1 MSNNEKSSL
10 LIRGYKL
17 VHFILT
23 FVFFTIIW
31 KRFLMY
37 NAVGIASRYNLFIG
51 ALFFVLMFFLVRT
64 YNAYLIEYSRIRHI
78 AFALCLSTTISIL
91 VVYLLAIIAWNRYLA
106 PTPFVK
112 LVIFQILFNVAWAWT
127 ASLLYR
133 KTRKKSKSIIIYRNK
148 KDYDRLQG
156 IKELFM
162 KYDVVRQ
169 IENPKDIT
177 SVIKEIEGMETVFIS
192 GVNAT
197 LRNGIVKYCAE
208 KNLQCFFLP
217 HVGDVILMSGEHVQA
232 FSIPLMSITGSNI
245 KLEDAILKRAFDLVL
260 SVLALLVL
268 SPIFLIT
275 AIAIKAND
283 GGSIFYRQDRLTK
296 NGKVFSIYKFRSM
309 KENAE
314 ADGVAV
320 LSTGE
325 NDDRITK
332 VGRIIRATRIDEL
345 PQLLNIIKGDM
356 SVVGPRPERPE
367 IAAEYEKEIPAFKL
381 RLQIKAGLTG
391 YAQVY
396 GKYNTDPYDKLEMD
410 LMYISKMNLFLDFQI
425 VLATIPILFRKE
437 STEGV
442 KSNDRKQK

>member
-1 MSNNEKSSL
+1 MSNNDKSAL
-10 LIRGYKL
+10 LIRAYKL
-17 VHFILT
+17 LHFAVTILLFSFT
-23 FVFFTIIW
+23 WNNFVTA
-31 KRFLMY
+31 
-37 NAVGIASRYNLFIG
+37 NAFGIAERYNFFIC
-51 ALFFVLMFFLVRT
+51 ALFAVLVFFLVRT

-78 AFALCLSTTISIL
+78 VFAQCLSTTMSIAI
-91 VVYLLAIIAWNRYLA
+91 VYLLAILAWNRYLA
-106 PTPFVK
+106 PTDFIK
-112 LVIFQILFNVAWAWT
+112 LAIIQILINVAWSWS
-127 ASLLYR
+127 ASFLYR
-133 KTRKKSKSIIIYRNK
+133 KTHKKSKSVIIYRNK
-148 KDYDRLQG
+148 KDLERLQG
-156 IKELFM
+156 LNELFM
-162 KYDVVRQ
+162 KHEVLRN
-169 IENPKDIT
+169 IENPT
-177 SVIKEIEGMETVFIS
+177 AIKNIISELDGIDTVFVT

-232 FSIPLMSITGSNI
+232 FSIPLMSISGSNI
-245 KLEDAILKRAFDLVL
+245 KLEDEIVKRIFDLVL
-260 SVLALLVL
+260 SVLALIILC
-268 SPIFLIT
+268 PIFLIT

-283 GGSIFYRQDRLTK
+283 GGSVFYRQDRLTK

-309 KENAE
+309 RENAE
-314 ADGVAV
+314 SDGVAV
-320 LSTGE
+320 LSAGDD
-325 NDDRITK
+325 DDRITK

-367 IAAEYEKEIPAFKL
+367 IAEEYEKEIPAFKL
-381 RLQIKAGLTG
+381 RLQTKAGLTG

-425 VLATIPILFRKE
+425 VLATIPILFRKD

-442 KSNDRKQK
+442 KKK